1 VEDSD
6 FVTLTN
12 VVKRFGKIMALR
24 GLSLKV
30 PKGVIFGLIGPNGAG
45 KTTTL
50 RIISTLVTPDS
61 GVVKVLGHEL
71 PHEKYI
77 VRGKLAYLPEE
88 AGLYERLTG
97 WENLLY
103 FAMIYF
109 GRKKAEEVAKKG
121 AFISGLKSED
131 LHRRAGEYSKGMAR
145 RLAIARTLMLD
156 ADLIILDEPTSGL
169 DVFSSYRIRMMLRKY
184 VKNSDKTIILSSH
197 NMLEVEEICD
207 YVGLINKGV
216 IVASGTPSMLKAVYH
231 GRTLED
237 VFISIVGLNEG

>member
-1 VEDSD
+1 MDTD
-6 FVTLTN
+6 IATLINVT
-12 VVKRFGKIMALR
+12 KKFGKVTALR
-24 GLSLKV
+24 GLSLRV
-30 PKGVIFGLIGPNGAG
+30 PKGVIYGLIGPNGAG

-61 GVVKVLGHEL
+61 GIVKVLGHEL
-71 PHEKYI
+71 PHEKNVI
-77 VRGKLAYLPEE
+77 RGRIAYLPEE

-109 GRKKAEEVAKKG
+109 GRGRAEEVAKKG
-121 AFISGLKSED
+121 AYISGLKSED

-145 RLAIARTLMLD
+145 RLAIARALMLD

-169 DVFSSYRIRMMLRKY
+169 DVFSSYRIRKMLREY
-184 VKNSDKTIILSSH
+184 VKNSGKTIILSSH

-207 YVGLINKGV
+207 YVGLINKG
-216 IVASGTPSMLKAVYH
+216 ILITSGPPSMLKAKYH
-231 GRTLED
+231 GRTLEE
-237 VFISIVGLNEG
+237 VFISIVGLGE